1 MSNERIGFYE
11 GMFLFP
17 QSATANLQ
25 GAVDH
30 IKGILDKAG
39 ATIKTFQKWD
49 DRRLAYEID
58 GNKRGV
64 YFLAYFNAPASS
76 LSDLERMCNQ
86 SEEVLRMMVTKADH
100 IPAEIIEANEGSE
113 ELATEIKL
121 RSEQSSEASE
131 STGSKI
137 SKKDDKKAKS
147 DDAPQKEVASEV
159 GEESTDETTDEPA
172 EEIVEDAV
180 EETSDGPVE
189 AAAETADE
197 AATADEN
204 SDDKATSE
212 EDVKDAK
219 EETTE
224 A

>member
-1 MSNERIGFYE
+1 MSNERIGIYE
-11 GMFLFP
+11 GLFLFP
-17 QSATANLQ
+17 QSATTNLQ

-39 ATIKTFQKWD
+39 ASIKTFSKWD

-76 LSDLERMCNQ
+76 LSDIERMCNQ

-100 IPAEIIEANEGSE
+100 IPTETIEANEGSE

-121 RSEQSSEASE
+121 RSEKTSE
-131 STGSKI
+131 SSGSSSSTI
-137 SKKDDKKAKS
+137 SKKESSESNSEDKGLKKI
-147 DDAPQKEVASEV
+147 KEEITEEVAEDPT
-159 GEESTDETTDEPA
+159 EESA
-172 EEIVEDAV
+172 EVAV
-180 EETSDGPVE
+180 EEVAESVIDDIDVQ
-189 AAAETADE
+189 ETANKV
-197 AATADEN
+197 A
-204 SDDKATSE
+204 E
-212 EDVKDAK
+212 ETK
-219 EETTE
+219 EEPTE